1 VVVYIWLPHFTLPS
15 VGNRATP
22 AAGFWPEFSVTML
35 GMLTRDRHNSNGFD
49 IAAQAVLLCGLL
61 ILVGESGCGSHSG
74 LRSDGATAA
83 AQGTGGGA
91 GSGAGGALPGTGGAG
106 GADAASVTRVDSAV
120 ILADCPEIPCLV
132 PAANLI
138 AACKPSYTCTT
149 EAAGLSF
156 TRCFDN
162 GIKVWESYGTGNT
175 PSGHIVMAVKKDGV
189 SCYSVDDSYA
199 DAAVSTGILTYK
211 DAAGSELLTLSSQGS
226 GDDATCP
233 GLTPVALPTSGPCA
247 VASAALGGLMPAASC
262 LNSTTGVCAF

>member
-1 VVVYIWLPHFTLPS
+1 
-15 VGNRATP
+15 
-22 AAGFWPEFSVTML
+22 
-35 GMLTRDRHNSNGFD
+35 MLTHGRHNSNGFEV
-49 IAAQAVLLCGLL
+49 QAILVCGLL
-61 ILVGESGCGSHSG
+61 ILAGESGCGSHSG

-91 GSGAGGALPGTGGAG
+91 GSGAGGALSGAGGAD
-106 GADAASVTRVDSAV
+106 GADAASVARADSAV
-120 ILADCPEIPCLV
+120 VLADCPELPCLV

-149 EAAGLSF
+149 EAAGLNIS
-156 TRCFDN
+156 RCFDN
-162 GIKVWESYGTGNT
+162 GIKVRESLGSGNT

-199 DAAVSTGILTYK
+199 DAAVTTGILTYK
-211 DAAGSELLTLSSQGS
+211 DAAGSELLTLSSQGF

-247 VASAALGGLMPAASC
+247 VAAAALGGLMPAASC
-262 LNSTTGVCAF
+262 LDSTTGTCAF